1 MHHNYIFVYEQ
12 SVEICTLYLVHN
24 FEWINL
30 DENVNKQQKN
40 VKEDNKFMGNN
51 VHVDEI
57 MDILMSQRH

>member
-12 SVEICTLYLVHN
+12 SVEIRTLYLVHN